1 MMGAVKKDNYAS
13 SAKIKTLG
21 QHFNEF
27 TTWCFQTCHLKYLQN
42 YHYIQDISYFARAHL
57 ETIQDWHFALNATN
71 DSSFLHSL
79 KDSEG
84 ELLNGTRALPKY
96 FTQLIIFYV
105 NLSWPTWC
113 YYQRDMRG
121 GFMEIMNIWK
131 SWFRLRYQN
140 VRSLDC
146 RTIWHRTIWHRTIW
160 HQDNKAD
167 NLAPR

>member
-1 MMGAVKKDNYAS
+1 MMGAVKKENYAS

-21 QHFNEF
+21 PHFNEF
-27 TTWCFQTCHLKYLQN
+27 NTWCFQTCHLKYLQN
-42 YHYIQDISYFARAHL
+42 YHYIQDISYFARTHL

-140 VRSLDC
+140 VRSLL
-146 RTIWHRTIWHRTIW
+146 WMWFFHG
-160 HQDNKAD
+160 
-167 NLAPR
+167 L